1 MKYFNCATI
10 ICCFLLIIGCTD
22 SECIDIQEYDSSIN
36 EATSTVFKD
45 IIEKYH
51 EKDTPTNNEE
61 MTERND
67 IYIDLSDGITKYALS
82 NQNNKNLFQNFLY
95 SISNQN
101 DINHYFELS
110 DNDIIEYTGDS
121 QIQYFTETGHY
132 TNKGKLKRGAPLDK
146 AIQKISGE
154 NNLSILVTDG
164 ELYDNDLKKISME
177 MWASESLTNWFTKGN
192 ELSII
197 YSNFTESNN
206 GRTYKKHMYLMFFV
220 PRDYNGAL
228 LSNFI
233 SDLES
238 NSSIVYEKMDFSI
251 QPKNLYTRKYP
262 NSQLPGASK
271 FLEDFDPN
279 PGAYFSDNS
288 FEYIDLTN
296 GDFSTDPDGEGI
308 VKYLRDIGDENGR
321 AKNFPLLEKLF
332 FDFKKFPNYKVKKI
346 NLEASNI
353 SSDFI
358 DFKRNYYA
366 KLATPSILKDSN
378 GKDSLNI
385 DNYLEFDLCI
395 GLVDGEPAYDL
406 MEKTQED
413 TVDNFRSMLYD
424 NFKYPISNS
433 RIIEVKD
440 LVDIDETAGKVNE
453 INDEDGEYE
462 ILIKFSPKLN
472 DQSLGL
478 YNDQNN
484 LIRIDVILE
493 ELELNPLDREALTW
507 NKISEDGI
515 DETLYR
521 SISNTLKTI
530 APTGK
535 SIYTYYIEFGAFN
548 N

>member
-1 MKYFNCATI
+1 MKYFNFTAA
-10 ICCFLLIIGCTD
+10 ICGTLIMIGCSTGTD
-22 SECIDIQEYDSSIN
+22 CDSQEYDSTTN
-36 EATSTVFKD
+36 EATSLVFKD

-51 EKDTPTNNEE
+51 LKDIQSTKE
-61 MTERND
+61 MMSERND
-67 IYIDLSDGITKYALS
+67 IYVDLSDGITKYALS
-82 NQNNKNLFQNFLY
+82 NQNNRNLFQNFLY

-101 DINHYFELS
+101 DINQYYELS
-110 DNDIIEYTGDS
+110 DNDIIEYNGDS

-132 TNKGKLKRGAPLDK
+132 TKNGKLKRGAPLDR
-146 AIQKISGE
+146 AIQKISNQ
-154 NNLSILVTDG
+154 NNLSVLVTDG
-164 ELYDNDLKKISME
+164 ELYDSDLKKISME

-206 GRTYKKHMYLMFFV
+206 GRTYKKHMYLMFFI

-228 LSNFI
+228 FSNFI

-238 NSSIVYEKMDFSI
+238 DSSLEYEKLDFSL

-296 GDFSTDPDGEGI
+296 AEFSTDPDGEGI

-321 AKNFPLLEKLF
+321 AKNYPLLEKLF
-332 FDFKKFPNYKVKKI
+332 FDFKKFPNYKVNKI
-346 NLEASNI
+346 NLEISNI
-353 SSDFI
+353 SLDFN

-366 KLATPSILKDSN
+366 QIATPTILKDSS

-385 DNYLEFDLCI
+385 DNYLEFDECI
-395 GLVDGEPAYDL
+395 GLIDGEPAYDM

-413 TVDNFRSMLYD
+413 TKDNFKSMMYD

-433 RIIEVKD
+433 RITEIKD
-440 LVDIDETAGKVNE
+440 FLDVDETAGKVNE
-453 INDEDGEYE
+453 INDENGEYE

-472 DQSLGL
+472 EQILGL
-478 YNDQNN
+478 YSDSNN
-484 LIRIDVILE
+484 FIRIDIVLE
-493 ELELNPLDREALTW
+493 DVELNPLNREALTW

-530 APTGK
+530 APVGK
-535 SIYTYYIEFGAFN
+535 TIYTYYIEFGAFN